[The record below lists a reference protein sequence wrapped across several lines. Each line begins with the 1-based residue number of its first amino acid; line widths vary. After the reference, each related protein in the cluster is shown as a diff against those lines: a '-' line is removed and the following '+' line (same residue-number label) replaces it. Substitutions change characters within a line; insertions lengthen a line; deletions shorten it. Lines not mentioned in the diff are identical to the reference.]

1 MSNAA
6 SFRRKTAVIRFAVP
20 VGIVLAA
27 AFLAAC
33 QANVPS
39 RAKTTVKATTQ
50 SAKPAATTKPAAIAK
65 PIGVPLSGLVQIDAN
80 YVIAA
85 GGGNVIAAGGGN
97 VIAAGG
103 GNVIAAG
110 GGNFRLLGIE
120 VPLGTMLPVQGMQ
133 VQALDMTTGQ
143 PYGQPVLSDAK
154 GGFKLDVPKG
164 TTDNVLLVARFKGL
178 EDARLVY
185 PLVVSPEAAQD
196 RVIDEDTATVTRY
209 LRQCMVAFFSRQLG
223 GTGMSGDSE
232 AFAKGLRIP
241 PALAAFAL
249 PALGEFRKAAE
260 ARNTMAMDM
269 PARRLIAQRVTDTL
283 LAKIKLT
290 EMIIDPALYPQQ
302 DKPESA
308 ITVMTDTMRQLRVAA
323 GQKMAGDPDYF
334 SKQDFMKKAV
344 QKWEIK
350 KPSDLNEF
358 LVGEYMANDSLT
370 GNVFGEMH
378 LVAENLEVPKAN
390 VERLNRAVD
399 TIGLSLGKVFVLD
412 KATREMALKA
422 IATAPTE

>member
-1 MSNAA
+1 MRNPA
-6 SFRRKTAVIRFAVP
+6 SFRRKTAVIL
-20 VGIVLAA
+20 LAA

-39 RAKTTVKATTQ
+39 RAKAPVKSAAKVAT
-50 SAKPAATTKPAAIAK
+50 PAATPTPVVKAPVGM
-65 PIGVPLSGLVQIDAN
+65 PFSGSVQIDAN

-103 GNVIAAG
+103 GNVIAPG
-110 GGNFRLLGIE
+110 GGNYRLLGIE
-120 VPLGTMLPVQGMQ
+120 VPIGTMLPVQGME
-133 VQALDMTTGQ
+133 VQALDMTTGA
-143 PYGQPVLSDAK
+143 PYGPAVLSDAK

-164 TTDNVLLVARFKGL
+164 TTDNVLLVARFKGVT
-178 EDARLVY
+178 DTRLIY
-185 PLVVSPEAAQD
+185 PLVVSPEAATD

-209 LRQCMVAFFSRQLG
+209 LRQCMVAFFSRQLD
-223 GTGMSGDSE
+223 GTGMTGDSE

-241 PALAAFAL
+241 PALAALAL

-260 ARNTMAMDM
+260 ARNTKALDM
-269 PARRLIAQRVTDTL
+269 PARRAIAQRVTDTL
-283 LAKIKLT
+283 LAKIKLS
-290 EMIIDPALYPQQ
+290 EMVIDPAIYKDQP
-302 DKPESA
+302 KPESA
-308 ITVMTDTMRQLRVAA
+308 IGVMTDTMRQMRLAA
-323 GQKMAGDPDYF
+323 GKKMAGDPDYF

-344 QKWEIK
+344 QTWQIK

-358 LVGEYMANDSLT
+358 LVGEYMANDNLT

-378 LVAENLEVPKAN
+378 LVAENLEVPKAD

-399 TIGLSLGKVFVLD
+399 TIGLTLGKVFVLD